1 MKDKD
6 TLFLEN
12 AYKLV
17 LETPI
22 DTFERIGEWEP
33 TNKPRGWDKASR
45 GILTSPSGVEKIK
58 NLWNKLPED
67 VDMYLVS
74 NKEGWK
80 HTEVGQV
87 PYEFVRNELKLNI
100 PIDSDHITIIYTN
113 NKGSEKVPATA
124 WTLAHRFGHAL
135 RRQSGFGLSINPMY
149 KIVDNSINEL
159 IEHLALNLY
168 RRDVK
173 NNTSTYGT
181 YNNEKELIK
190 KAVCNALGTFRSARE
205 KILRNSAEF
214 ANELV
219 AQYIITGK
227 IKFNTEYPQI
237 LATRYTWGHPQGA
250 YKKPLSEEEIQDL
263 IHFVTNKENDIRY
276 AIEDMISNA
285 VGNIFVM

>member
-12 AYKLV
+12 LYKLV
-17 LETPI
+17 SETPI
-22 DTFERIGEWEP
+22 SNFERIGEWEQED
-33 TNKPRGWDKASR
+33 KPRGWDKASR

-58 NLWNKLPED
+58 NLWSKLPED

-87 PYEFVRNELKLNI
+87 SYEFVRDELKLNI
-100 PIDSDHITIIYTN
+100 PINSDNITIIYTN

-135 RRQSGFGLSINPMY
+135 RRQRGYNINPMY
-149 KIVDNSINEL
+149 KIVDDSVNEL
-159 IEHLALNLY
+159 VERVALNLY
-168 RRDVK
+168 GRNIKSSAEIRSLETFRND
-173 NNTSTYGT
+173 
-181 YNNEKELIK
+181 KEQIK
-190 KAVCNALGTFRSARE
+190 KSVCNALGTFRSARE

-214 ANELV
+214 TNELV

-227 IKFNTEYPQI
+227 IQFNKEYPQI
-237 LATRYTWGHPQGA
+237 LATHYTWGHPQGA
-250 YKKPLSEEEIQDL
+250 YKKRLNEEEIEDL
-263 IHFVTNKENDIRY
+263 MYFVNSKENEIQY
-276 AIEDMISNA
+276 EIGDMISNA
-285 VGNIFVM
+285 IGEIFVM